1 MSSQPPD
8 SQALSAE
15 EQEQLLEEIERK
27 RSLTG
32 KAAILVA
39 VVGVLFSAYQIWLV
53 ARGTTFYVAVPFTD
67 VRYTITS
74 LQQLQRD
81 SIHVA
86 FALVLAF
93 LLFPTS
99 TGDGRVARAGSE
111 VVRGVRNRFGADSPL
126 TTITDRLA
134 DGVRWAVMDADRERI
149 TPVDV
154 LLILL
159 TVMSPLYMLGQFDEI
174 RGMRAL
180 GLGSGRPV
188 DEVYPVLEPVVSLVS
203 AVGVP
208 LDEISYAFIVGVI
221 GMLLVLEA
229 TRRTLGFF
237 LMALVAMFIVY
248 ARWGYLLPTD
258 LTYLGAL
265 AIPELAWTS
274 IVRDLWF
281 TDQGVFG
288 TPVQVSVRF
297 IYVFVLFGAFLE
309 MSGAGK
315 WFIDLAY
322 SLTGTKT
329 GGPAK
334 ASVVASGFMGML
346 SGSSVANTVTTG
358 AFTIPLMKRSG
369 YSPEFSGAVE
379 SSVSSG
385 GQLLPPVMGAA
396 AFLIVEFT
404 GTPFSDVIVAAA
416 LPAIAFFF
424 GMWVMV
430 HLEASRHGIGGLDRS
445 QLANL
450 REHFVQGWFYLL
462 PLFLLLYFLIGL
474 RLSIG
479 RSGWLTIVAVV
490 ALIALIAAYNERT
503 RVPLLATVTL
513 FTLAEFAANLI
524 AGVGLLGLLTGAGD
538 GAGSFGAAVESTIS
552 AFGVIALAV
561 SLVFLL
567 VDPNRDSPLLDLDPA
582 VDSAA
587 RDVGERI
594 GRPDLT
600 TSTLG
605 RFGTFVV
612 KSMDS
617 GARTATTVV
626 IAVAAAGVI
635 PGVIAVGGLGPN
647 LAALIRA
654 VSADSYILLLLLIG
668 VSSII
673 LGMGMPTT
681 VMYIIIISM
690 LGTTLQDFG
699 LVLLAAHL
707 FVLYFGLMADVTPP
721 VAIAAFAA
729 AGVAKA
735 DEFKTGVIAFMLS
748 LNKILVPFAFVFS
761 PGILLLRDGR
771 IMGAGDLLDL
781 SYSIPEVLVPIVGM
795 FVGVYAMGVAI
806 IGYYEGE
813 VSNPHRVL
821 FGLSSVMLMAP
832 MLLLLVVQDVGRAA
846 GVWFILD
853 TLTFDLALRGV
864 GVVLFAALLKAN
876 RGRQEEDERQPAA
889 GTVTD

>member
-1 MSSQPPD
+1 
-8 SQALSAE
+8 
-15 EQEQLLEEIERK
+15 
-27 RSLTG
+27 
-32 KAAILVA
+32 
-39 VVGVLFSAYQIWLV
+39 W
-53 ARGTTFYVAVPFTD
+53 
-67 VRYTITS
+67 
-74 LQQLQRD
+74 
-81 SIHVA
+81 
-86 FALVLAF
+86 
-93 LLFPTS
+93 
-99 TGDGRVARAGSE
+99 
-111 VVRGVRNRFGADSPL
+111 GA
-126 TTITDRLA
+126 
-134 DGVRWAVMDADRERI
+134 
-149 TPVDV
+149 
-154 LLILL
+154 
-159 TVMSPLYMLGQFDEI
+159 
-174 RGMRAL
+174 
-180 GLGSGRPV
+180 
-188 DEVYPVLEPVVSLVS
+188 
-203 AVGVP
+203 
-208 LDEISYAFIVGVI
+208 
-221 GMLLVLEA
+221 
-229 TRRTLGFF
+229 
-237 LMALVAMFIVY
+237 
-248 ARWGYLLPTD
+248 LLPAD
-258 LTYLGAL
+258 VTYLGAL

-297 IYVFVLFGAFLE
+297 IYIFILFGAFLE

-322 SLTGTKT
+322 SLTGTRT

-404 GTPFSDVIVAAA
+404 GTPFSEVIIAAA

-445 QLANL
+445 ELANL
-450 REHFVQGWFYLL
+450 REHFIQGWFYLL

-479 RSGWLTIVAVV
+479 RSGWLTIVAIV
-490 ALIALIAAYNERT
+490 ALIALIAAYNEHT
-503 RVPLLATVTL
+503 RVPLLASVTVL
-513 FTLAEFAANLI
+513 TLAEFAANLFT
-524 AGVGLLGLLTGAGD
+524 GGGLVGLLTGAGD
-538 GAGSFGAAVESTIS
+538 GTGTFGGAFEATVG
-552 AFGVIALAV
+552 AFGVIALVV
-561 SLVFLL
+561 SLLFLL
-567 VDPNRDSPLLDLDPA
+567 ADPNRESPLMDLDPT
-582 VDSAA
+582 VESTA

-605 RFGTFVV
+605 RFVTFVV

-654 VSADSYILLLLLIG
+654 VSADSYLLLLLLVG
-668 VSSII
+668 VSSVI

-735 DEFKTGVIAFMLS
+735 DEFKTGVIAFLLS

-761 PGILLLRDGR
+761 PGILLLRDGE

-781 SYSIPEVLVPIVGM
+781 SYSVPEVVVPIVGM

-813 VSNPHRVL
+813 VPNAHRLL
-821 FGLSSVMLMAP
+821 FGLSSVLLMAP
-832 MLLLLVVQDVGRAA
+832 MLVLLLVQDVGRAVT
-846 GVWFILD
+846 GVWLVLD
-853 TLTFDLALRGV
+853 TLTFDLGLRGV
-864 GVVLFAALLKAN
+864 GVVLFAALLWLNK
-876 RGRQEEDERQPAA
+876 GEQEEDEPQPTA
-889 GTVTD
+889 TPTD